1 MSAPDATPTLFHP
14 DPHGYIRH
22 WLIVGPQGKPYEGP
36 DGSDDEKRRHVADP
50 AIAEPPHDVVL
61 GAPGPFGSSWELP
74 QPGANVFVE
83 RSGFHAALTVLDLYG
98 ATEVVAATPATVE
111 ASFWA
116 AGTADLWLNGRH
128 VVRHDVPRYMYPAAT
143 HVYLPLERGPNR
155 LCVRLQ
161 GLGVR
166 DTRLLFGLQV
176 LSGASGLAVRL
187 PGPRDQTAALAAA
200 SEWLDGVRAPRRDVL
215 TARAPAPGGVAVE
228 LSGQTVEWPP
238 GERRLVF
245 EPEGA
250 LRLGVAVRA
259 AGQRLQRPLEIPAN
273 RPPADPAG
281 ATLAE
286 HRQQHVRQIAR
297 SGSRAAGVL
306 ARRLLGEPSEEDAK
320 AIGQGIEAIDARHDC
335 ADFTLAMLLRLV
347 ALGWAAGDEAEAIE
361 RAALGFRYWSDE
373 PGTDAMCFGSE
384 NHSLLFHGCQLLAGR
399 LYPDAVFPN
408 SGRTGAEHL
417 AIATDR
423 IRDWL
428 DRTEPHGFREFLSS
442 TYMPLTLAALINVV
456 DFAEGDLAQRAAALA
471 DRIFLDVARH
481 AFDGVTVGP
490 QGRVYR
496 NVLYPQTSGTQAI
509 LSFAALEAAV
519 AYNDW
524 LVFVASSSRYE
535 PPEGLAETMR
545 HPLSTCTR
553 QDGVEIVLHKTADCL
568 LTSLAI
574 PASFDRADP
583 DSGAAPNVRSRLL
596 PGLAGYQQHLWHAS
610 LGRDCHVFVN
620 HPGASFDESASRPGY
635 WYGNGALPRLAQRE
649 GVVLEVFD
657 IPDDHPIAFTH
668 AHWPTDAFDRIGADD
683 QWVFGACGTG
693 AVGLWCSERLTTHD
707 EVLTGREL
715 RAWGRRVA
723 WVCVCGNGED
733 FDGFMDAC
741 QALRPVFDAD
751 ALDLEVAGQE
761 PLRWAD

>member
-1 MSAPDATPTLFHP
+1 MSDPDATPTLFHP
-14 DPHGYIRH
+14 DSQGYIRH
-22 WLIVGPQGKPYEGP
+22 WLIAGPRRSPYEGP
-36 DGSDDEKRRHVADP
+36 DGSDDEKRRQAADP
-50 AIAEPPHDVVL
+50 AIVEPPHDVVL
-61 GAPGPFGSSWELP
+61 GAPGPFGEPWAFY

-83 RSGFHAALTVLDLYG
+83 RSGFHAALTVLDLYA
-98 ATEVVAATPATVE
+98 ATEVVAHSPATVE
-111 ASFWA
+111 ARFWA
-116 AGTADLWLNGRH
+116 AGTADLWLNGVH
-128 VVRHDVPRYMYPAAT
+128 LLRHDVPRYMYPSAT
-143 HVYLPLERGPNR
+143 QVYLPLERGPNR

-166 DTRLLFGLQV
+166 DTRLVFGVQV
-176 LSGASGLAVRL
+176 LGGASGLAVRL
-187 PGPRDQTAALAAA
+187 PGPRAHSEALAAA
-200 SEWLDGVRAPRRDVL
+200 AEWLDGVRAPRRDVV
-215 TARAPAPGGVAVE
+215 TARAPAPEGVEVDVGGSAVA
-228 LSGQTVEWPP
+228 WPA
-238 GERRLVF
+238 GDRRLAF

-250 LRLGVAVRA
+250 FRLTVAIGA
-259 AGQRLQRPLEIPAN
+259 AGQRLERHLEIPAN
-273 RPPADPAG
+273 RPATESPG
-281 ATLAE
+281 ATLDE
-286 HRQQHVRQIAR
+286 HRQQHARHIAA
-297 SGSRAAGVL
+297 SGKRAAGVL
-306 ARRLLGEPSEEDAK
+306 ARRFLGEGSGDDAMASGEGIA
-320 AIGQGIEAIDARHDC
+320 AIEARHDC

-347 ALGWAAGDEAEAIE
+347 ALGWATADEAEAIE

-417 AIATDR
+417 AIAADR
-423 IRDWL
+423 VRDWL
-428 DRTEPHGFREFLSS
+428 DHTEPHGFREFLSS

-456 DFAEGDLAQRAAALA
+456 DFADGDLAQRAAALA

-509 LSFAALEAAV
+509 LSFATPDAV
-519 AYNDW
+519 VSYNDW

-535 PPEGLAETMR
+535 PPEGLAQAMR
-545 HPLSTCTR
+545 QPISTCYR
-553 QDGVEIVLHKTADCL
+553 QDGVEIVLHKTPDAL

-596 PGLAGYQQHLWHAS
+596 PGLPGYQQHLWHAT
-610 LGRDCHVFVN
+610 LGRDCHVFAN
-620 HPGASFDESASRPGY
+620 HPGASFDESSSRPGY

-649 GVVLEVFD
+649 GLVLEMFD
-657 IPDDHPIAFTH
+657 IPDDHPMPFTH
-668 AHWPTDAFDRIGADD
+668 AHWPTDAFDRFGSDD

-723 WVCVCGNGED
+723 WVCVCGRGAD
-733 FDGFMDAC
+733 FDGFMEQC
-741 QALRPVFDAD
+741 QALRPVFDAE
-751 ALDLEVAGQE
+751 AMTLEIAGHE
-761 PLRWAD
+761 PLRWAE